1 VIVAPLLAA
10 AALAAATPAAKPQS
24 ATLLAAGDIASC
36 GSRADEQTAA
46 LLEGRRGTIA
56 ALGDLLYD
64 GSYDE
69 CYAWRGVKQ
78 RTRPALG
85 NHDYEDRGAAYFAY
99 WGARFGRDPQHG
111 WYSYDLGRW
120 HVVVLN
126 SNCAVVSC
134 AAGSEQERW
143 LRADLREHRRLCTL
157 AYWHHPRFSS
167 GRHGSHEATA
177 PLWVAL
183 QAARAE
189 VVLVGHD
196 HDYER
201 FAPQTDAGVRDA
213 GRGVREFVVGTGG
226 KSMYEFTKAPL
237 PNSLVRADVY
247 GVLELTL
254 LAKSYRWRFLP
265 VEGSSFADR
274 GSGRCR

>member
-1 VIVAPLLAA
+1 MIVAPLLAA
-10 AALAAATPAAKPQS
+10 ATLAAAAPAAKPQP

-36 GSRADEQTAA
+36 GSRGDEQTAA
-46 LLEGRRGTIA
+46 LLDGRPGTIA
-56 ALGDLLYD
+56 ALGDILYD
-64 GSYDE
+64 GSYE
-69 CYAWRGVKQ
+69 TCYAWAGLKQ

-85 NHDYEDRGAAYFAY
+85 NHDYEDGGSAYFAY
-99 WGARFGRDPQHG
+99 WGARFGRDAQRG
-111 WYSYDLGRW
+111 WYGYDLGRW

-126 SNCAVVSC
+126 SNCSTVAC

-143 LRADLREHRRLCTL
+143 LRADLRAHRRLCTL

-167 GRHGSHEATA
+167 GRHGSQAATA
-177 PLWVAL
+177 PLWAAL

-213 GRGVREFVVGTGG
+213 ARGIREFVVGT
-226 KSMYEFTKAPL
+226 AA
-237 PNSLVRADVY
+237 RACIPSRGSRSRTPRARRRLRRPEADAAA
-247 GVLELTL
+247 E
-254 LAKSYRWRFLP
+254 SYRWQFLA
-265 VEGSSFADR
+265 VEGSSFADG

>member
-1 VIVAPLLAA
+1 M
-10 AALAAATPAAKPQS
+10 
-24 ATLLAAGDIASC
+24 
-36 GSRADEQTAA
+36 
-46 LLEGRRGTIA
+46 IA
-56 ALGDLLYD
+56 ALGDILYD
-64 GSYDE
+64 GSYDT
-69 CYAWRGVKQ
+69 CYAWAAVKQ

-85 NHDYEDRGAAYFAY
+85 NHDYEDGGAAYFAY

-111 WYSYDLGRW
+111 WYSYGLGGW

-126 SNCAVVSC
+126 SNCSIVAC

-143 LRADLREHRRLCTL
+143 LRADLRAHRRLCTL

-167 GRHGSHEATA
+167 GRHGSQEATA
-177 PLWVAL
+177 PLWAAL

-213 GRGVREFVVGTGG
+213 AHGIREFVVGTGG
-226 KSMYEFTKAPL
+226 NSMYPFTRQPL
-237 PNSLVRADVY
+237 ANSLVRADVY
-247 GVLELTL
+247 GVLKLRL
-254 LAKSYRWRFLP
+254 LPRSYRWQFLA
-265 VEGSSFADR
+265 VEGSSFADS